1 MLLKTIGMLA
11 GMSWTSSVEYYRIIN
26 QTVQERMGG
35 SNSAKIIMH
44 SVNFAEIYDIRE
56 KGGWDAVAEEVIGIA
71 RNIEAS
77 GADFFIM
84 AVNTLHIF
92 ADKVEAAVDLP
103 LLHIADATAGAI
115 KAAGMKK
122 VGLLGTKYT
131 MLEDFYRVRL
141 KEKHGIDVVIPG
153 EEDVEGINTII
164 FEELVCEKFLDESR
178 NSCLAIIDKL
188 ITDGAEGIVL
198 GCTELPLLI
207 KADQVQVPSF
217 DTMTIH
223 AVAAAERAM
232 E

>member
-1 MLLKTIGMLA
+1 
-11 GMSWTSSVEYYRIIN
+11 
-26 QTVQERMGG
+26 
-35 SNSAKIIMH
+35 
-44 SVNFAEIYDIRE
+44 
-56 KGGWDAVAEEVIGIA
+56 
-71 RNIEAS
+71 
-77 GADFFIM
+77 
-84 AVNTLHIF
+84 
-92 ADKVEAAVDLP
+92 
-103 LLHIADATAGAI
+103 ADATAGAI